1 MAGIEHLVEKLGLF
15 KMTYTDLI
23 EFAKHP
29 RHQDDPINLAID
41 HELSRRT
48 IKPMTVTQPNLF

>member
-1 MAGIEHLVEKLGLF
+1 MNTELLAEQLGLF

-23 EFAKHP
+23 EFTKTP

-41 HELSRRT
+41 LELSRRK
-48 IKPMTVTQPNLF
+48 IKPMTVT

>member
-48 IKPMTVTQPNLF
+48 IKPMTVTLT